1 MKMIR
6 KNSKSRCNYL
16 LSREK
21 GERVKDSYDF
31 VLKGIKKSCTA
42 TVETETDLEFWR
54 SPVFAS
60 YFCPQPSNG
69 SLLAAANEIGQVM
82 LWDLRN
88 DTYLDS
94 NAVNDAHDNAIFDMA
109 WSPNDLRM
117 ITASGD
123 KSVVMW
129 DCNPDLKIRKVNTFT
144 GHTATAKTC
153 AWSPDNAGMICTG
166 DRSGVLFIWD
176 TRSGKLENRITNAHE
191 RARFWKV
198 GKKPQVENTSI
209 TGIVF
214 YQPFNLITAAA
225 GTEKIRLWDLRKYYA
240 AYSRKPQPV
249 CEISHKKFEDQSGYA
264 CLTIDRDR
272 HRFFLFSAAVFT
284 GGILRSFYSR
294 SCLSPDGKYLFSGS
308 STENAVIWNT
318 SENVGDDV
326 CPLRKLTTSGIEVN
340 TVAWCKSG
348 DRLKIGSADLTPQ
361 YFDMSDTTLVG
372 ENARA
377 EKQHCPIIGNATDI
391 IYVDFSKAVG
401 NIAAFPECEP
411 CEIFAINAS
420 NTSSDLWDCDKMESE
435 DMEFDAEVSQVK
447 SVLPPTTQSIQNSP
461 LIANVS
467 VPPNESEIASPTLE
481 TRTLSKLFISA
492 GHNRKRVLE
501 EMLENESEDRQNKK
515 IKLRGRLS
523 PRRLFISSSVN
534 DENCES
540 LSVQSHVTNRFDVND
555 KDSLVGASS
564 SEFISNSEDEEKNY
578 CQFTASDTCE
588 KIPFSP
594 TSNLTNHASDMC
606 EKTPFSPTSNLPNH
620 TSDTCEKT
628 PFSPTSNLPNHVV
641 DGTSPSHVC
650 KPYRKKRLDWLT
662 ELRHGKVSDLENSVP
677 KKVTERN
684 SCKNENTKKL
694 HKKGHESI
702 LKFFRVLGKPTDE
715 QLKSSP
721 GCRIVSNNQSS

>member
-42 TVETETDLEFWR
+42 TVETETDVEFWR

-94 NAVNDAHDNAIFDMA
+94 NTVNDAHDNAIFDMA

-272 HRFFLFSAAVFT
+272 HRLYASNVSDRIYSFALNTPDISPAAVFT

-318 SENVGDDV
+318 SENVGDGV

-348 DRLKIGSADLTPQ
+348 DRLKI
-361 YFDMSDTTLVG
+361 
-372 ENARA
+372 
-377 EKQHCPIIGNATDI
+377 
-391 IYVDFSKAVG
+391 
-401 NIAAFPECEP
+401 AAFPECEP

-420 NTSSDLWDCDKMESE
+420 NTSSDIWDCDKMESE

-447 SVLPPTTQSIQNSP
+447 SVLPPTTQSIKNSP

-467 VPPNESEIASPTLE
+467 GPPNESEIASPTLE
-481 TRTLSKLFISA
+481 TRTLSKLFSSA

-501 EMLENESEDRQNKK
+501 EMLENQSEDRQNKK

-594 TSNLTNHASDMC
+594 TSNLPNHASDMC

-684 SCKNENTKKL
+684 SCKNENSKKL

-721 GCRIVSNNQSS
+721 GCRFVSNNQSS